1 MDRAVGR
8 KRICPMFSGLL
19 TLVSSIPS
27 ASSHGSNHGSPCLGA
42 PFPGLG
48 GDSCLC
54 MGLLSCV
61 YMLQNLFLP
70 SPSLCAGACQPPQVP
85 GLYPPLC
92 SLAPGEA
99 PPLGRRLASLGLA
112 AAFSSPEGP
121 SPATLPGTL
130 CPVSETADSHDLFI
144 LQWEGKSH
152 TSCNDTACR
161 SLINS

>member
-1 MDRAVGR
+1 MTPFVLWARSLVWLWAVNGTGQRLAAEGKGLKKQQEATVEKQFMDRAVGR

-70 SPSLCAGACQPPQVP
+70 SPSLWLPTMFLTASRT
-85 GLYPPLC
+85 
-92 SLAPGEA
+92 SLMDYFSWQRGV
-99 PPLGRRLASLGLA
+99 LSL
-112 AAFSSPEGP
+112 S
-121 SPATLPGTL
+121 
-130 CPVSETADSHDLFI
+130 
-144 LQWEGKSH
+144 K
-152 TSCNDTACR
+152 
-161 SLINS
+161 